1 MRRSASR
8 AILSALLLSA
18 SPARAVE
25 VVRIAIATGVARATL
40 SGPGLAIAPLREG
53 AVPVPVEGGGPAEVA
68 LSGDVLSVNGKA
80 LDAAGATFTAS
91 GPLRTTATRVPL
103 LEGEVEVRR
112 SGGGLLV
119 VHSLPLEDYVAAVV
133 GSEMPP
139 GFPPEALKAQAVA
152 ARTFA
157 VFKKLESVG
166 EGRAWH
172 LGATVLDQV
181 YRASPVDPRARAAAQ
196 ATAGEVL
203 VFEHAPIEAYFHST
217 CGGRT
222 ERGADALGRDLPYLA
237 SVACGRCEASPR
249 RRWSVRVASSE
260 LGRACGLAG
269 AASAGRVTARTST
282 GRAQRVEI
290 SGGGRKAAL
299 SAVDLRQRLGFDR
312 LPSLAFDVRAERGAF
327 VFEGRGAGHGAGLCQ
342 WGAAGAARAG
352 EGYRVILARY
362 YPGAE
367 IIRMY

>member
-1 MRRSASR
+1 MSWR
-8 AILSALLLSA
+8 AVLLTAALLLRAPSA
-18 SPARAVE
+18 EAVE
-25 VVRIAIATGVARATL
+25 MVRIAMGTGVARVTV

-53 AVPVPVEGGGPAEVA
+53 AVAQPLEGGGPAEVA

-80 LDAAGATFTAS
+80 LDAAGATFTAR
-91 GPLRTTATRVPL
+91 GPLRTSAAPIAL

-112 SGGGLLV
+112 SGSGLLV

-139 GFPPEALKAQAVA
+139 AFPPEALKAQAVA

-181 YRASPVDPRARAAAQ
+181 YRASPVDPRARAAAD

-237 SVACGRCEASPR
+237 SVVCGRCDASPR
-249 RRWSVRVASSE
+249 RRWTVRVSASE
-260 LGRACGLAG
+260 LGERCRLGG
-269 AASAGRVTARTST
+269 AASAARVTARTSS
-282 GRAQRVEI
+282 GRAQRVEV
-290 SGGGRKAAL
+290 SGGGRKVSL

-312 LPSLAFDVRAERGAF
+312 LPSLAFDVRAERGSF
-327 VFEGRGAGHGAGLCQ
+327 VFDGRGAGHGAGLCQ

-352 EGYRVILARY
+352 EGYRAILARY
-362 YPGAE
+362 YPGTE
-367 IIRMY
+367 IVRMY